1 MVSYPIFGIIGAVM
15 VMFSIVLGAYGAHG
29 LDDVF
34 LETPRMERSWG
45 NAVDYQMFHGLELFV
60 LGIVKIDKE
69 KAKLWIV
76 AGILMSLAVILF
88 SLSIYAWVLGGPMS
102 LVQITPLGGFS
113 FIFSWV
119 LLAIHQ
125 FFTLRRET

>member
-1 MVSYPIFGIIGAVM
+1 
-15 VMFSIVLGAYGAHG
+15 
-29 LDDVF
+29 
-34 LETPRMERSWG
+34 MESSRG
-45 NAVDYQMFHGLELFV
+45 NAMEYPMFHGLELFV
-60 LGIVKIDKE
+60 LVIVKIDK
-69 KAKLWIV
+69 KRTKLWIL

-113 FIFSWV
+113 FILSWV

-125 FFTLRRET
+125 FFTLGMRNLTINSF